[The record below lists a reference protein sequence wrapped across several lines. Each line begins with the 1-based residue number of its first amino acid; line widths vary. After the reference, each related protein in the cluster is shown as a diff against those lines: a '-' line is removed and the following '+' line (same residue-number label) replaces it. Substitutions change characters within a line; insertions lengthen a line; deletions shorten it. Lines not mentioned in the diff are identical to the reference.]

1 MKLISHHIHGRF
13 QNSTLTLINA
23 TPTEETAVSLHLL
36 FPFITRGDEIHIF
49 PASVLDDWGTE
60 IRGLQ
65 LYEWIREN
73 GEQFPRAELF
83 GVDKNGRSTQE
94 FLRSLEIYFRFPC
107 YLHSTDSLL
116 HTGST
121 PIKTIILPAN
131 TDRKNLPYPLRR
143 ASVVWKLTETN

>member
-1 MKLISHHIHGRF
+1 MKPISLHIHGRF
-13 QNSTLTLINA
+13 QDSTLTLINA

-49 PASVLDDWGTE
+49 PVSLLDDWGTE

-65 LYEWIREN
+65 LYEWVREN

-83 GVDKNGRSTQE
+83 GMDKNGRSTQE
-94 FLRSLEIYFRFPC
+94 FLRGLEIYFRFPC
-107 YLHSTDSLL
+107 YLHPADSPL
-116 HTGST
+116 HIGNI

-131 TDRKNLPYPLRR
+131 TERKNLPYPLRR
-143 ASVVWKLTETN
+143 ANVTWKLTGTD

>member
-1 MKLISHHIHGRF
+1 MKLISYHIHGRF
-13 QNSTLTLINA
+13 QDSTLTLIDA

-60 IRGLQ
+60 IRGMQ

-83 GVDKNGRSTQE
+83 GMDVNGRSTQE
-94 FLRSLEIYFRFPC
+94 FLRGLEIYFRFPC
-107 YLHSTDSLL
+107 YLHQADEYI
-116 HTGST
+116 
-121 PIKTIILPAN
+121 PIKTIILPA
-131 TDRKNLPYPLRR
+131 DMQRKTLPHPLRR
-143 ASVVWKLTETN
+143 AKVTWNSTETD